1 MLQMGTVLSDRYELL
16 EKIGSGGTAIVY
28 RARDRKLERYVTVKI
43 LREEFIGDTEFMGR
57 FRSEAL
63 AAAKLS
69 HTNIV
74 RVYDVGQE
82 GNVHFIVMEYVH
94 GDTLKQAIKE
104 KAPFDTKSTINV
116 SLQIASAIEQ
126 AHKNHIIHR
135 DIKPQNILVG
145 TDGIVKVTDFGIAR
159 AANGSTVT
167 TSNTAMGS
175 VHYFS
180 PEQARGGYV
189 DEKSDI
195 YSLGI
200 TMFEMVTGQLPFQAN
215 TSVAVAMKQ
224 INEELPD
231 IRQYNPK
238 VSASLEAIIRKA
250 TRKKA
255 DERYLTIEAMIQA
268 LMQARNE
275 INGNFAQQTVP
286 RARTSSPPPEIQYLS
301 SVDSSVKQ
309 AEAEARRMEQV
320 RQEELAAT
328 EEMMSR
334 QEKPIKNIRISKD
347 DDYEREYEQ
356 VEPVRRSRRPRL
368 DMQNRRNPRQEEGYE
383 QIYERG
389 RETKVIVA
397 AVATALIIIAIISA
411 IGVKAFG
418 TKAGLFG
425 EHSDTVKVKSF
436 VGMELETAQELAE
449 KEGYRVVQE
458 KSTYSERYAEGII
471 VEQSTQEN
479 SEIKKGIEV
488 GVTVSLGSEVTEETM
503 PDLLGDKEDVAVEK
517 IKELIGVEPK
527 VSYEYDE
534 DAKMDTVMEQ
544 NPTSGTKITADTTV
558 RIVVSRGE
566 ETKTT
571 IVPRVEGQ
579 TQAAAERALRSS
591 KLKVGDITT
600 VESNTVEEGIVI
612 TQTKEVGEEVP
623 EGTEVG
629 IVVSLGKKVVQQQ
642 PEETPETPTTTPSP
656 SEETPN
662 NQENSTTNTNEEGST
677 TQEPEQTQTPQR
689 TKTKT
694 YTVNPPA
701 AGITNAHIKIV
712 KTDDNG
718 ESVVLDEQKS
728 LPFSVPISGSGN
740 GQITCFID
748 GVQMWSDVF

>member
-1 MLQMGTVLSDRYELL
+1 MLRIGTVLLDRYELL
-16 EKIGSGGTAIVY
+16 EQIGSGGMAIVF
-28 RARDRKLERYVTVKI
+28 RGKDRTLERYVTVKI
-43 LREEFIGDTEFMGR
+43 LREEFIGDEEFITR

-63 AAAKLS
+63 AAARLS
-69 HTNIV
+69 HPNIV

-82 GNVHFIVMEYVH
+82 GNVYFIVMEYVH

-116 SLQIASAIEQ
+116 SMQIASGIAQ

-145 TDGIVKVTDFGIAR
+145 TDGIIKVTDFGIAR
-159 AANGSTVT
+159 AANGATMT
-167 TSNTAMGS
+167 TSTTAMGS

-238 VSASLEAIIRKA
+238 VSASLEMIIRKA

-255 DERYLTIEAMIQA
+255 DERYATIEEMIQELA
-268 LMQARNE
+268 AAKNE
-275 INGNFAQQTVP
+275 TNGMAQQMPSRT
-286 RARTSSPPPEIQYLS
+286 RASQPEIQYLS
-301 SVDSSVKQ
+301 AVDNNKKQ
-309 AEAEARRMEQV
+309 AEARRMEQA
-320 RQEELAAT
+320 RQEELSAT
-328 EEMMSR
+328 EEMMAK
-334 QEKPIKNIRISKD
+334 QEKQGIKNIRISKD
-347 DDYEREYEQ
+347 DDFEREYEE
-356 VEPVRRSRRPRL
+356 VEPVRRSRRPKL
-368 DMQNRRNPRQEEGYE
+368 DMQNRRNPRQEEEYE
-383 QIYERG
+383 QGYDKA
-389 RETKVIVA
+389 REKKVVFA

-411 IGVKAFG
+411 IGIKAFG

-425 EHSDTVKVKSF
+425 DSSETAKVKSF
-436 VGMELETAQELAE
+436 VGMELKTAQELAQ
-449 KEGYRVVQE
+449 KDGYRVVEE
-458 KSTYSERYAEGII
+458 KSVYSERYAQGII
-471 VEQSTQEN
+471 TAQSTEEN
-479 SEIKKGIEV
+479 SDIKKGMEV
-488 GVTVSLGSEVTEETM
+488 GVTVSLGKETTEETM
-503 PDLLGDKEDVAVEK
+503 PNLKGDKEEIAVEK
-517 IKELIGVEPK
+517 IKNLIGKEPK

-534 DAKMDTVMEQ
+534 DAEMETVMEQ
-544 NPTSGTKITADTTV
+544 TPSQGTKITAETTIS
-558 RIVVSRGE
+558 IVVSRGK

-571 IVPRVEGQ
+571 IVPKVEGL
-579 TQAAAERALRSS
+579 TQSRAEKALKSS
-591 KLKVGDITT
+591 KLNVGDVTLT
-600 VESNTVEEGIVI
+600 ESDSVEEGIVI

-629 IVVSLGKKVVQQQ
+629 LVISLGKSQQNEPEENTQQ
-642 PEETPETPTTTPSP
+642 PEEQTPEEQT
-656 SEETPN
+656 
-662 NQENSTTNTNEEGST
+662 
-677 TQEPEQTQTPQR
+677 PEQPQQPIQN

-701 AGITNAHIKIV
+701 AGVTKAHIKIV

-728 LPFSVPISGSGN
+728 LPFSVPISGSGD
-740 GQITCFID
+740 GQITCYID
-748 GVQMWSDVF
+748 GVQMWSDAF

>member
-1 MLQMGTVLSDRYELL
+1 MLRIGTVLLDRYELL
-16 EKIGSGGTAIVY
+16 EQIGSGGMAIVF
-28 RARDRKLERYVTVKI
+28 RGKDRTLERYVTVKI
-43 LREEFIGDTEFMGR
+43 LREEFIGDEEFITR

-63 AAAKLS
+63 AAARLS
-69 HTNIV
+69 HPNIV

-82 GNVHFIVMEYVH
+82 GNVYFIVMEYVH

-116 SLQIASAIEQ
+116 SMQIASGIAQ

-145 TDGIVKVTDFGIAR
+145 TDGIIKVTDFGIAR
-159 AANGSTVT
+159 VANGATMT
-167 TSNTAMGS
+167 TSTTAMGS

-180 PEQARGGYV
+180 PEQARSGYV

-238 VSASLEAIIRKA
+238 VSASLEMIIRKA

-255 DERYLTIEAMIQA
+255 DERYATIEEMIQELA
-268 LMQARNE
+268 AAKNE
-275 INGNFAQQTVP
+275 TNGMAQQMPSRT
-286 RARTSSPPPEIQYLS
+286 RASQPEIQYLS
-301 SVDSSVKQ
+301 TVDNNKKQ
-309 AEAEARRMEQV
+309 AEARRMEQA
-320 RQEELAAT
+320 RQEELSAT
-328 EEMMSR
+328 EEMMAK
-334 QEKPIKNIRISKD
+334 QEKQGIKNIRISKD
-347 DDYEREYEQ
+347 DDFEREYEE
-356 VEPVRRSRRPRL
+356 VEPVRRSRRPKL
-368 DMQNRRNPRQEEGYE
+368 DMQNRRNPRQEEEYE
-383 QIYERG
+383 QG
-389 RETKVIVA
+389 FDKVREKKVVFA

-425 EHSDTVKVKSF
+425 DSSETAKVKSF
-436 VGMELETAQELAE
+436 VGMELKTAQELAQ
-449 KEGYRVVQE
+449 KDGYRVVEE
-458 KSTYSERYAEGII
+458 KSVYSERYAQGII
-471 VEQSTQEN
+471 TAQSTEEN
-479 SEIKKGIEV
+479 SDIKKGMEV
-488 GVTVSLGSEVTEETM
+488 GVTVNLGKETTEETM
-503 PDLLGDKEDVAVEK
+503 PNLKGDKEEIAVEK
-517 IKELIGVEPK
+517 IKNLIGKEPK

-534 DAKMDTVMEQ
+534 DAEMETVMEQ
-544 NPTSGTKITADTTV
+544 TPSQGTKITAETTIS
-558 RIVVSRGE
+558 IVVSRGK

-571 IVPRVEGQ
+571 IVPKVEGL
-579 TQAAAERALRSS
+579 TQSRAEKALKSS
-591 KLKVGDITT
+591 KLNVGDVTLT
-600 VESNTVEEGIVI
+600 ESDSVEEGIVI

-629 IVVSLGKKVVQQQ
+629 LVISLGKSQQNEPEENTQQ
-642 PEETPETPTTTPSP
+642 PEEQTPE
-656 SEETPN
+656 
-662 NQENSTTNTNEEGST
+662 NQAPENQT
-677 TQEPEQTQTPQR
+677 PEQPQQPIQN

-701 AGITNAHIKIV
+701 AGVTKAHIKIV

-728 LPFSVPISGSGN
+728 LPFSVPISGSGD
-740 GQITCFID
+740 GQITCYID
-748 GVQMWSDVF
+748 GVQMWSDAF

>member
-1 MLQMGTVLSDRYELL
+1 MLQMGTVLADRYELL
-16 EKIGSGGTAIVY
+16 EKIGSGGTAIVF

-43 LREEFIGDTEFMGR
+43 LREEFIDDKEFMGR

-74 RVYDVGQE
+74 RVYDVGQD
-82 GNVHFIVMEYVH
+82 GNVHFIIMEYVH

-116 SLQIASAIEQ
+116 SLQIAAGIEQ

-135 DIKPQNILVG
+135 DIKPQNVLVG

-238 VSASLEAIIRKA
+238 VSASLEAIIIKA

-255 DERYLTIEAMIQA
+255 DERYLTIGDMIQA

-275 INGNFAQQTVP
+275 ANGNYVQQTPP

-301 SVDSSVKQ
+301 SVDNSVKQ
-309 AEAEARRMEQV
+309 AEAEARRIEQA
-320 RQEELAAT
+320 RQEELAVT
-328 EEMMSR
+328 EEMMAR
-334 QEKPIKNIRISKD
+334 QEKPKNIRISKD

-356 VEPVRRSRRPRL
+356 VEPVRRSRRPKL

-389 RETKVIVA
+389 KETKVIVA

-425 EHSDTVKVKSF
+425 DSSDTIKVKSF
-436 VGMELETAQELAE
+436 VGMELKTAQEMAE

-458 KSTYSERYAEGII
+458 KSTYSERYGEGII
-471 VEQSTQEN
+471 VEQSTAEN

-488 GVTVSLGSEVTEETM
+488 GVTVSLGSETIEEEM
-503 PDLLGDKEDVAVEK
+503 PDVLGDKEDIAVEK
-517 IKELIGVEPK
+517 IKNLIGKEPK

-534 DAKMDTVMEQ
+534 DAEMDTVMEQ
-544 NPTSGTKITADTTV
+544 SPTEGTKITADTTV
-558 RIVVSRGE
+558 RLVVSRGE

-600 VESNTVEEGIVI
+600 AESNTVEAGIVI

-629 IVVSLGKKVVQQQ
+629 IVVSLGKKVEQQ
-642 PEETPETPTTTPSP
+642 PEDKIETPTTTTPSS
-656 SEETPN
+656 SEETPDN
-662 NQENSTTNTNEEGST
+662 NENSTTNNNESNTT
-677 TQEPEQTQTPQR
+677 TQDPEQTPQR

-701 AGITNAHIKIV
+701 AGITDAHIKIV

-718 ESVVLDEQKS
+718 ESVVLDEQRT

-740 GQITCFID
+740 GQIVCFID

>member
-1 MLQMGTVLSDRYELL
+1 MLRIGTVLLDRYELL
-16 EKIGSGGTAIVY
+16 EQIGSGGMAIVF
-28 RARDRKLERYVTVKI
+28 RGKDRTLERYVTVKI
-43 LREEFIGDTEFMGR
+43 LREEFIGDEEFITR

-63 AAAKLS
+63 AAARLS
-69 HTNIV
+69 HPNIV

-82 GNVHFIVMEYVH
+82 GNVYFIVMEYVH

-116 SLQIASAIEQ
+116 SMQIASGIAQ

-145 TDGIVKVTDFGIAR
+145 TDGIIKVTDFGIAR
-159 AANGSTVT
+159 AANGATMT
-167 TSNTAMGS
+167 TSTTAMGS

-238 VSASLEAIIRKA
+238 VSASLEMIIRKA

-255 DERYLTIEAMIQA
+255 DERYATIEEMIQELA
-268 LMQARNE
+268 AAKNE
-275 INGNFAQQTVP
+275 TNGMAQQMPSRT
-286 RARTSSPPPEIQYLS
+286 RASQPEIQYLS
-301 SVDSSVKQ
+301 TVDNNKKQ
-309 AEAEARRMEQV
+309 AEARRMEQA
-320 RQEELAAT
+320 RQEELSAT
-328 EEMMSR
+328 EEMMAK
-334 QEKPIKNIRISKD
+334 QEKQGIKNIRISKD
-347 DDYEREYEQ
+347 DDFEREYEE
-356 VEPVRRSRRPRL
+356 VEHVRRSRRPKL
-368 DMQNRRNPRQEEGYE
+368 DMQNRRNPRQEEEYE
-383 QIYERG
+383 QG
-389 RETKVIVA
+389 FDKVREKKVVFA

-425 EHSDTVKVKSF
+425 DSSETAKVKSF
-436 VGMELETAQELAE
+436 VGMELKTAQELAQ
-449 KEGYRVVQE
+449 KDGYRVMEE
-458 KSTYSERYAEGII
+458 KSVYSERYAQGII
-471 VEQSTQEN
+471 TAQSTEEN
-479 SEIKKGIEV
+479 SDIKKGMEV
-488 GVTVSLGSEVTEETM
+488 GVTVSLGKETTEETM
-503 PDLLGDKEDVAVEK
+503 PNLKGDKEEIAVEK
-517 IKELIGVEPK
+517 IKNLIGKEPK

-534 DAKMDTVMEQ
+534 DAEMETVMEQ
-544 NPTSGTKITADTTV
+544 TPSQGTKITAETTIS
-558 RIVVSRGE
+558 IVVSRGK

-571 IVPRVEGQ
+571 IVPKVEGL
-579 TQAAAERALRSS
+579 TQSRAEKALKSS
-591 KLKVGDITT
+591 KLNVGDVTLT
-600 VESNTVEEGIVI
+600 ESDSVEEGIVI

-629 IVVSLGKKVVQQQ
+629 LVISLGKSQQNEPEENTQQ
-642 PEETPETPTTTPSP
+642 PEEQTPE
-656 SEETPN
+656 
-662 NQENSTTNTNEEGST
+662 NQAPENQT
-677 TQEPEQTQTPQR
+677 PEQPQQPIQN

-701 AGITNAHIKIV
+701 AGVTKAHIKIV

-728 LPFSVPISGSGN
+728 LPFSVPISGSGD
-740 GQITCFID
+740 GQITCYID
-748 GVQMWSDVF
+748 GVQMWSDAF

>member
-1 MLQMGTVLSDRYELL
+1 MLRIGTVLLDRYELL
-16 EKIGSGGTAIVY
+16 EQIGSGGMAIVF
-28 RARDRKLERYVTVKI
+28 RGKDRTLERYVTVKI
-43 LREEFIGDTEFMGR
+43 LREEFIGDEEFITR

-63 AAAKLS
+63 AAARLS
-69 HTNIV
+69 HPNIV

-82 GNVHFIVMEYVH
+82 GNVYFIVMEYVH

-116 SLQIASAIEQ
+116 SMQIASGIAQ

-145 TDGIVKVTDFGIAR
+145 TDGIIKVTDFGIAR
-159 AANGSTVT
+159 VANGAIMT
-167 TSNTAMGS
+167 TSTTAMGS

-238 VSASLEAIIRKA
+238 VSASLEMIIRKA

-255 DERYLTIEAMIQA
+255 DERYATIEEMIQELA
-268 LMQARNE
+268 AAKNE
-275 INGNFAQQTVP
+275 TNGMAQQMPSRT
-286 RARTSSPPPEIQYLS
+286 RASQPEIQYLS
-301 SVDSSVKQ
+301 TVDNNKKQ
-309 AEAEARRMEQV
+309 AEARRMEQA
-320 RQEELAAT
+320 RQEELSAT
-328 EEMMSR
+328 EEMMAK
-334 QEKPIKNIRISKD
+334 QEKQGIKNIRISKD
-347 DDYEREYEQ
+347 DDFEREYEE
-356 VEPVRRSRRPRL
+356 VEPVRRSRRPKL
-368 DMQNRRNPRQEEGYE
+368 DMQNRRNPRQEEEYE
-383 QIYERG
+383 QG
-389 RETKVIVA
+389 FDKVREKKVVFA

-425 EHSDTVKVKSF
+425 DSSETAKVKSF
-436 VGMELETAQELAE
+436 VGMELKTAQELAQ
-449 KEGYRVVQE
+449 KDGYRVVEE
-458 KSTYSERYAEGII
+458 KSVYSERYAQGII
-471 VEQSTQEN
+471 TAQSTEEN
-479 SEIKKGIEV
+479 SDIKKGMEV
-488 GVTVSLGSEVTEETM
+488 GVTVSLGKETTEETM
-503 PDLLGDKEDVAVEK
+503 PNLKGDKEEIAVEK
-517 IKELIGVEPK
+517 IKNLIGKEPK

-534 DAKMDTVMEQ
+534 DAEMETVMEQ
-544 NPTSGTKITADTTV
+544 TPSQGTKITAETTIS
-558 RIVVSRGE
+558 IVVSRGK

-571 IVPRVEGQ
+571 IVPKVEGL
-579 TQAAAERALRSS
+579 TQSRAEKALKSS
-591 KLKVGDITT
+591 KLNVGDVTLT
-600 VESNTVEEGIVI
+600 ESDSVEEGIVI

-629 IVVSLGKKVVQQQ
+629 LVISLGKSQQNEPEENTQQ
-642 PEETPETPTTTPSP
+642 PEEQTPE
-656 SEETPN
+656 
-662 NQENSTTNTNEEGST
+662 NQAPENQT
-677 TQEPEQTQTPQR
+677 PEQPQQPIQN

-701 AGITNAHIKIV
+701 AGVTKAHIKIV

-728 LPFSVPISGSGN
+728 LPFSVPISGSGD
-740 GQITCFID
+740 GQITCYID
-748 GVQMWSDVF
+748 GVQMWSDAF

>member
-1 MLQMGTVLSDRYELL
+1 MLRIGTVLLDRYELL
-16 EKIGSGGTAIVY
+16 EQIGSGGMAIVF
-28 RARDRKLERYVTVKI
+28 RGKDRTLERYVTVKI
-43 LREEFIGDTEFMGR
+43 LREEFIGDEEFITR

-63 AAAKLS
+63 AAARLS
-69 HTNIV
+69 HPNIV

-82 GNVHFIVMEYVH
+82 GNVYFIVMEYVH

-116 SLQIASAIEQ
+116 SMQIASGIAQ

-145 TDGIVKVTDFGIAR
+145 TDGIIKVTDFGIAR
-159 AANGSTVT
+159 AANGATMT
-167 TSNTAMGS
+167 TSTTAMGS

-238 VSASLEAIIRKA
+238 VSASLEMIIRKA

-255 DERYLTIEAMIQA
+255 DERYATIEEMIQELA
-268 LMQARNE
+268 AAKNE
-275 INGNFAQQTVP
+275 TNGMAQQMPSRT
-286 RARTSSPPPEIQYLS
+286 RASQPEIQYLS
-301 SVDSSVKQ
+301 AVDNNKKQ
-309 AEAEARRMEQV
+309 AEARRMEQA
-320 RQEELAAT
+320 RQEELSAT
-328 EEMMSR
+328 EEMMAK
-334 QEKPIKNIRISKD
+334 QEKQGIKNIRISKD
-347 DDYEREYEQ
+347 DDFEREYEE
-356 VEPVRRSRRPRL
+356 VEPVRRSRRPKL
-368 DMQNRRNPRQEEGYE
+368 DMQNRRNPRQEEEYE
-383 QIYERG
+383 QGYDKA
-389 RETKVIVA
+389 REKKVVFA

-425 EHSDTVKVKSF
+425 DSSETAKVKSF
-436 VGMELETAQELAE
+436 VGMELKTAQELAQ
-449 KEGYRVVQE
+449 KDGYRVVEE
-458 KSTYSERYAEGII
+458 KSVYSERYAQGII
-471 VEQSTQEN
+471 TAQSTEEN
-479 SEIKKGIEV
+479 SDIKKGMEV
-488 GVTVSLGSEVTEETM
+488 GVTVSLGKETTEETM
-503 PDLLGDKEDVAVEK
+503 PNLKGDKEEIAVEK
-517 IKELIGVEPK
+517 IKNLIGKEPK

-534 DAKMDTVMEQ
+534 DAEMETVMEQ
-544 NPTSGTKITADTTV
+544 TPSQGTKITAETTIS
-558 RIVVSRGE
+558 IVVSRGK

-571 IVPRVEGQ
+571 IVPKVEGL
-579 TQAAAERALRSS
+579 TQSRAEKALKSS
-591 KLKVGDITT
+591 KLNVGDVTLT
-600 VESNTVEEGIVI
+600 ESDSVEEGIVI

-629 IVVSLGKKVVQQQ
+629 LVISLGKSQQNEPEENTQQ
-642 PEETPETPTTTPSP
+642 PEEQTPE
-656 SEETPN
+656 
-662 NQENSTTNTNEEGST
+662 NQT
-677 TQEPEQTQTPQR
+677 PEQPEQPIQN

-701 AGITNAHIKIV
+701 AGVTKAHIKIV

-728 LPFSVPISGSGN
+728 LPFSVPISGSGD
-740 GQITCFID
+740 GQITCYID
-748 GVQMWSDVF
+748 GVQMWSDAF

>member
-1 MLQMGTVLSDRYELL
+1 MLRIGTVLLDRYELL
-16 EKIGSGGTAIVY
+16 EQIGSGGMAIVF
-28 RARDRKLERYVTVKI
+28 RGKDRTLERYVTVKI
-43 LREEFIGDTEFMGR
+43 LREEFIGDEEFITR

-63 AAAKLS
+63 AAARLS
-69 HTNIV
+69 HPNIV

-82 GNVHFIVMEYVH
+82 GNVYFIVMEYVH

-116 SLQIASAIEQ
+116 SMQIASGIAQ

-145 TDGIVKVTDFGIAR
+145 TDGIIKVTDFGIAR
-159 AANGSTVT
+159 AANGATMT
-167 TSNTAMGS
+167 TSTTAMGS

-238 VSASLEAIIRKA
+238 VSASLEMIIRKA

-255 DERYLTIEAMIQA
+255 DERYATIEEMIQELA
-268 LMQARNE
+268 AAKNE
-275 INGNFAQQTVP
+275 TNGMAQQMPSRT
-286 RARTSSPPPEIQYLS
+286 RASQPEIQYLS
-301 SVDSSVKQ
+301 AVDNNKKQ
-309 AEAEARRMEQV
+309 AEARRMEQA
-320 RQEELAAT
+320 RQEELSAT
-328 EEMMSR
+328 EEMMAK
-334 QEKPIKNIRISKD
+334 QEKQGIKNIRISKD
-347 DDYEREYEQ
+347 DDFEREYEE
-356 VEPVRRSRRPRL
+356 VEPVRRSRRPKL
-368 DMQNRRNPRQEEGYE
+368 DMQNRRNPRQEEEYE
-383 QIYERG
+383 QGYDKA
-389 RETKVIVA
+389 REKKVVFA

-425 EHSDTVKVKSF
+425 DSSETAKVKSF
-436 VGMELETAQELAE
+436 VGMELKTAQELAQ
-449 KEGYRVVQE
+449 KDGYRVVEE
-458 KSTYSERYAEGII
+458 KSVYSERYAQGII
-471 VEQSTQEN
+471 TAQSTEEN
-479 SEIKKGIEV
+479 SDIKKGMEV
-488 GVTVSLGSEVTEETM
+488 GVTVSLGKETTEETM
-503 PDLLGDKEDVAVEK
+503 PNLKGDKEEIAVEK
-517 IKELIGVEPK
+517 IKNLIGKEPK

-534 DAKMDTVMEQ
+534 DAEMETVMEQ
-544 NPTSGTKITADTTV
+544 TPSQGTKITAETTIS
-558 RIVVSRGE
+558 IVVSRGK

-571 IVPRVEGQ
+571 IVPKVEGL
-579 TQAAAERALRSS
+579 TQSRAEKALKSS
-591 KLKVGDITT
+591 KLNVGDVTLT
-600 VESNTVEEGIVI
+600 ESDSVEEGIVI

-629 IVVSLGKKVVQQQ
+629 LVISLGKSQQNEPEENTQQ
-642 PEETPETPTTTPSP
+642 PEEQTPEEQT
-656 SEETPN
+656 
-662 NQENSTTNTNEEGST
+662 
-677 TQEPEQTQTPQR
+677 PEQPQQPIQN

-701 AGITNAHIKIV
+701 AGVTKAHIKIV

-728 LPFSVPISGSGN
+728 LPFSVPISGSGD
-740 GQITCFID
+740 GKIICYID
-748 GVQMWSDVF
+748 GVQMWSDAF

>member
-1 MLQMGTVLSDRYELL
+1 MLRIGTVLLDRYELL
-16 EKIGSGGTAIVY
+16 EQIGSGGMAIVF
-28 RARDRKLERYVTVKI
+28 RGKDRTLERYVTVKI
-43 LREEFIGDTEFMGR
+43 LREEFIGDEEFITR

-63 AAAKLS
+63 AAARLS
-69 HTNIV
+69 HPNIV

-82 GNVHFIVMEYVH
+82 GNVYFIVMEYVH

-116 SLQIASAIEQ
+116 SMQIASGIAQ

-145 TDGIVKVTDFGIAR
+145 TDGIIKVTDFGIAR
-159 AANGSTVT
+159 AANGATMT
-167 TSNTAMGS
+167 TSTTAMGS

-238 VSASLEAIIRKA
+238 VSASLEMIIRKA

-255 DERYLTIEAMIQA
+255 DERYATIEEMIQELA
-268 LMQARNE
+268 AAKNE
-275 INGNFAQQTVP
+275 TNGMAQQMPSRT
-286 RARTSSPPPEIQYLS
+286 RASQPEIQYLS
-301 SVDSSVKQ
+301 AVDNNKKQ
-309 AEAEARRMEQV
+309 AEARRMEQA
-320 RQEELAAT
+320 RQEELSAT
-328 EEMMSR
+328 EEMMAK
-334 QEKPIKNIRISKD
+334 QEKQGIKNIRISKD
-347 DDYEREYEQ
+347 DDFEREYEE
-356 VEPVRRSRRPRL
+356 VEPVRRSRRPKL
-368 DMQNRRNPRQEEGYE
+368 DMQNRRNPRQEEEYE
-383 QIYERG
+383 QGYDKA
-389 RETKVIVA
+389 REKKVVFA

-411 IGVKAFG
+411 IGIKAFG

-425 EHSDTVKVKSF
+425 DSSETAKVKSF
-436 VGMELETAQELAE
+436 VGMELKTAQELAQ
-449 KEGYRVVQE
+449 KDGYRVVEE
-458 KSTYSERYAEGII
+458 KSVYSERYAQGII
-471 VEQSTQEN
+471 TAQSTEEN
-479 SEIKKGIEV
+479 SDIKKGMEV
-488 GVTVSLGSEVTEETM
+488 GVTVSLGKETTEETM
-503 PDLLGDKEDVAVEK
+503 PNLKGDKEEIAVEK
-517 IKELIGVEPK
+517 IKNLIGKEPK

-534 DAKMDTVMEQ
+534 DAEMETVMEQ
-544 NPTSGTKITADTTV
+544 TPSQGTKITAETTIS
-558 RIVVSRGE
+558 IVVSRGK

-571 IVPRVEGQ
+571 IVPKVEGL
-579 TQAAAERALRSS
+579 TQSRAEKALKSS
-591 KLKVGDITT
+591 KLNVGDVTLT
-600 VESNTVEEGIVI
+600 ESDSVEEGIVI

-629 IVVSLGKKVVQQQ
+629 LVISLGKSQQNEPEENTQQ
-642 PEETPETPTTTPSP
+642 PEEQTPEEQT
-656 SEETPN
+656 
-662 NQENSTTNTNEEGST
+662 
-677 TQEPEQTQTPQR
+677 PEQPQQPIQN

-701 AGITNAHIKIV
+701 AGVTKAHIKIV

-728 LPFSVPISGSGN
+728 LPFSVPISGSGD
-740 GQITCFID
+740 GQITCYIY
-748 GVQMWSDVF
+748 GVQMWSEAI

>member
-1 MLQMGTVLSDRYELL
+1 MLQIGTVLSDRYELL
-16 EKIGSGGTAIVY
+16 EKIGSGGMAIVF
-28 RARDRKLERYVTVKI
+28 RAKDRTLQRYVTVKI
-43 LREEFIGDTEFMGR
+43 LREEFIGDEEFKAR

-82 GNVHFIVMEYVH
+82 GNIYFIVMEYVH

-116 SLQIASAIEQ
+116 AIQIASGIEQ

-135 DIKPQNILVG
+135 DIKPQNVLVG

-159 AANGSTVT
+159 AANGATVT

-231 IRQYNPK
+231 IRQFNPK
-238 VSASLEAIIRKA
+238 VSTSLEMIIRKA

-255 DERYLTIEAMIQA
+255 DERYLTIDAMIQD
-268 LMQARNE
+268 LIKARNE
-275 INGNFAQQTVP
+275 LNGGFAQQPVQRP
-286 RARTSSPPPEIQYLS
+286 SSPPEIQYLS
-301 SVDSSVKQ
+301 AVDNNRKQ
-309 AEAEARRMEQV
+309 AEAAEARRMEQV
-320 RQEELAAT
+320 RQQEELAAA

-334 QEKPIKNIRISKD
+334 QEKQPIKNIRISKD
-347 DDYEREYEQ
+347 DDFEREYEQ
-356 VEPVRRSRRPRL
+356 VEPVRRSRRPKL

-383 QIYERG
+383 QSYDRG
-389 RETKVIVA
+389 KETKVVVA
-397 AVATALIIIAIISA
+397 AVATALIIIALISA

-425 EHSDTVKVKSF
+425 DSSDNIKVKSF
-436 VGMELETAQELAE
+436 VGMELSAAQELAE
-449 KEGYRVVQE
+449 KDGYRVVQE
-458 KSTYSERYAEGII
+458 KSVYNEKYAEGFI
-471 VEQSTQEN
+471 VEQSTPEN

-488 GVTVSLGSEVTEETM
+488 GVTVSLGSEVVEETM
-503 PDLLGDKEDVAVEK
+503 PDLLGDKGDVAVEK
-517 IKELIGVEPK
+517 IKNLIGKEPQ

-534 DAKMDTVMEQ
+534 DAEMDTVMEQ
-544 NPTSGTKITADTTV
+544 NPVSGTKITADTTV

-571 IVPRVEGQ
+571 IVPRVEGL
-579 TQAAAERALRSS
+579 TQSRAEKALKSS
-591 KLKVGDITT
+591 KLNVGDITT
-600 VESNTVEEGIVI
+600 TESDTVEEGVVI
-612 TQTKEVGEEVP
+612 TQTKETGEEVP

-629 IVVSLGKKVVQQQ
+629 LVISLGKKDKDTQQTEK
-642 PEETPETPTTTPSP
+642 PENT
-656 SEETPN
+656 
-662 NQENSTTNTNEEGST
+662 ENTTNTTNT
-677 TQEPEQTQTPQR
+677 TT
-689 TKTKT
+689 
-694 YTVNPPA
+694 
-701 AGITNAHIKIV
+701 
-712 KTDDNG
+712 
-718 ESVVLDEQKS
+718 
-728 LPFSVPISGSGN
+728 
-740 GQITCFID
+740 ID
-748 GVQMWSDVF
+748 SP

>member
-1 MLQMGTVLSDRYELL
+1 MLRIGTVLLDRYELL
-16 EKIGSGGTAIVY
+16 EQIGSGGMAIVF
-28 RARDRKLERYVTVKI
+28 RGKDRTLERYVTVKI
-43 LREEFIGDTEFMGR
+43 LREEFIGDEEFITR

-63 AAAKLS
+63 AAARLS
-69 HTNIV
+69 HPNIV

-82 GNVHFIVMEYVH
+82 GNVYFIVMEYVH

-116 SLQIASAIEQ
+116 SMQIASGIAQ

-145 TDGIVKVTDFGIAR
+145 TDGIIKVTDFGIAR
-159 AANGSTVT
+159 AANGATMKTST
-167 TSNTAMGS
+167 TAMGS

-238 VSASLEAIIRKA
+238 VSASLEMIIRKA

-255 DERYLTIEAMIQA
+255 DERYATIEEMIQELA
-268 LMQARNE
+268 AAKNE
-275 INGNFAQQTVP
+275 TNGMAQQMPSRT
-286 RARTSSPPPEIQYLS
+286 RASQPEIQYLS
-301 SVDSSVKQ
+301 TVDNNKKQ
-309 AEAEARRMEQV
+309 AEARRMEQA
-320 RQEELAAT
+320 RQEELSAT
-328 EEMMSR
+328 EEMMAK
-334 QEKPIKNIRISKD
+334 QEKQGIKNIRISKD
-347 DDYEREYEQ
+347 DDFEREYEE
-356 VEPVRRSRRPRL
+356 VEPVRRSRRPKL
-368 DMQNRRNPRQEEGYE
+368 DMQNRRNPRQEEEYE
-383 QIYERG
+383 QG
-389 RETKVIVA
+389 FDKVREKKVVFA

-425 EHSDTVKVKSF
+425 DSSETAKVKSF
-436 VGMELETAQELAE
+436 VGMELKTAQELAQ
-449 KEGYRVVQE
+449 KDGYRVVEE
-458 KSTYSERYAEGII
+458 KSVYSERYAQGII
-471 VEQSTQEN
+471 TAQSTEEN
-479 SEIKKGIEV
+479 SDIKKGMEV
-488 GVTVSLGSEVTEETM
+488 GVTVSLGKETTEETM
-503 PDLLGDKEDVAVEK
+503 PNLKGDKEEIAVEK
-517 IKELIGVEPK
+517 IKNLIGKEPK

-534 DAKMDTVMEQ
+534 DAEMETVMEQ
-544 NPTSGTKITADTTV
+544 TPSQGTKITAETTIS
-558 RIVVSRGE
+558 IVVSRGK

-571 IVPRVEGQ
+571 IVPKVEGL
-579 TQAAAERALRSS
+579 TQSRAEKALKSS
-591 KLKVGDITT
+591 KLNVGDVTLT
-600 VESNTVEEGIVI
+600 ESDSVEEGIVI

-629 IVVSLGKKVVQQQ
+629 LVISLGKSQQNEPEENTQQ
-642 PEETPETPTTTPSP
+642 PEEQTPE
-656 SEETPN
+656 
-662 NQENSTTNTNEEGST
+662 NQT
-677 TQEPEQTQTPQR
+677 PEQPQQPIQN

-701 AGITNAHIKIV
+701 AGVTKAHIKIV

-728 LPFSVPISGSGN
+728 LPFSVPISGSGD
-740 GQITCFID
+740 GQITCYID
-748 GVQMWSDVF
+748 GVQMWSDAF

>member
-1 MLQMGTVLSDRYELL
+1 MLRIGTVLLDRYELL
-16 EKIGSGGTAIVY
+16 EQIGSGGMAIVF
-28 RARDRKLERYVTVKI
+28 RGKDRTLERYVTVKI
-43 LREEFIGDTEFMGR
+43 LREEFIGDEEFITR

-63 AAAKLS
+63 AAARLS
-69 HTNIV
+69 HPNIV

-82 GNVHFIVMEYVH
+82 GNVYFIVMEYVH

-116 SLQIASAIEQ
+116 SMQIASGIAQ

-145 TDGIVKVTDFGIAR
+145 TDGIIKVTDFGIAR
-159 AANGSTVT
+159 AANGATMT
-167 TSNTAMGS
+167 TSTTAMGS

-238 VSASLEAIIRKA
+238 VSASLEMIIRKA

-255 DERYLTIEAMIQA
+255 DERYATIEEMIQELA
-268 LMQARNE
+268 AAKNE
-275 INGNFAQQTVP
+275 TNGMAQQMPSRT
-286 RARTSSPPPEIQYLS
+286 RASQPEIQYLS
-301 SVDSSVKQ
+301 AVDNNKKQ
-309 AEAEARRMEQV
+309 AEARRMEQA
-320 RQEELAAT
+320 RQEELSAT
-328 EEMMSR
+328 EEMMAK
-334 QEKPIKNIRISKD
+334 QEKQGIKNIRISKD
-347 DDYEREYEQ
+347 DDFEREYEE
-356 VEPVRRSRRPRL
+356 VEPVRRSRRPKL
-368 DMQNRRNPRQEEGYE
+368 DMQNRRNPRQEEEYE
-383 QIYERG
+383 QGYDKA
-389 RETKVIVA
+389 REKKVVFA

-425 EHSDTVKVKSF
+425 DSSETAKVKSF
-436 VGMELETAQELAE
+436 VGMELKTAQELAQ
-449 KEGYRVVQE
+449 KDGYRVVEE
-458 KSTYSERYAEGII
+458 KSVYSERYAQGII
-471 VEQSTQEN
+471 TAQSTEEN
-479 SEIKKGIEV
+479 SDIKKGMEV
-488 GVTVSLGSEVTEETM
+488 GVTVSLGKETTEETM
-503 PDLLGDKEDVAVEK
+503 PNLKGDKEEIAVEK
-517 IKELIGVEPK
+517 IKNLIGKEPK

-534 DAKMDTVMEQ
+534 DAEMETVMEQ
-544 NPTSGTKITADTTV
+544 TPSQGTKITAETTIS
-558 RIVVSRGE
+558 IVVSRGK

-571 IVPRVEGQ
+571 IVPKVEGL
-579 TQAAAERALRSS
+579 TQSRAEKALKSS
-591 KLKVGDITT
+591 KLNVGDVTLT
-600 VESNTVEEGIVI
+600 ESDSVEEGIVI

-629 IVVSLGKKVVQQQ
+629 LVISLGKSQQNEPEENTQQ
-642 PEETPETPTTTPSP
+642 PEEQTPEEQT
-656 SEETPN
+656 
-662 NQENSTTNTNEEGST
+662 
-677 TQEPEQTQTPQR
+677 PEQPQQPIQN

-701 AGITNAHIKIV
+701 AGVTKAHIKIV

-728 LPFSVPISGSGN
+728 LPFSVPISGSGD
-740 GQITCFID
+740 GQITCYID
-748 GVQMWSDVF
+748 GVQMWSDAF

>member
-1 MLQMGTVLSDRYELL
+1 MLRIGTVLLDRYELL
-16 EKIGSGGTAIVY
+16 EQIGSGGMAIVF
-28 RARDRKLERYVTVKI
+28 RGKDRTLERYVTVKI
-43 LREEFIGDTEFMGR
+43 LREEFIGDEEFITR

-63 AAAKLS
+63 AAARLS
-69 HTNIV
+69 HPNIV

-82 GNVHFIVMEYVH
+82 GNVYFIVMEYVH

-116 SLQIASAIEQ
+116 SMQIASGIAQ

-145 TDGIVKVTDFGIAR
+145 TDGIIKVTDFGIAR
-159 AANGSTVT
+159 AANGATMT
-167 TSNTAMGS
+167 TSTTAMGS

-238 VSASLEAIIRKA
+238 VSASLEMIIRKA

-255 DERYLTIEAMIQA
+255 DERYATIEEMIQELA
-268 LMQARNE
+268 AAKNE
-275 INGNFAQQTVP
+275 TNGMAQQMPSRT
-286 RARTSSPPPEIQYLS
+286 RASQPEIQYLS
-301 SVDSSVKQ
+301 TVDNNKKQ
-309 AEAEARRMEQV
+309 AEARRMEQA
-320 RQEELAAT
+320 RQEELSAT
-328 EEMMSR
+328 EEMMAK
-334 QEKPIKNIRISKD
+334 QEKQGIKNIRISKD
-347 DDYEREYEQ
+347 DDFEREYEE
-356 VEPVRRSRRPRL
+356 VEPVRRSRRPKL
-368 DMQNRRNPRQEEGYE
+368 DMQNRRNPRQEEEYE
-383 QIYERG
+383 QGYDKA
-389 RETKVIVA
+389 REKKVVFA

-425 EHSDTVKVKSF
+425 DSSETAKVKSF
-436 VGMELETAQELAE
+436 VGMELKTAQELAQ
-449 KEGYRVVQE
+449 KDGYRVVEE
-458 KSTYSERYAEGII
+458 KSVYSERYAQGII
-471 VEQSTQEN
+471 TAQSTEEN
-479 SEIKKGIEV
+479 SDIKKGMEV
-488 GVTVSLGSEVTEETM
+488 GVTVSLGKETTEETM
-503 PDLLGDKEDVAVEK
+503 PNLKGDKEEIAVEK
-517 IKELIGVEPK
+517 IKNLIGKEPK

-534 DAKMDTVMEQ
+534 DAEMETVMEQ
-544 NPTSGTKITADTTV
+544 TPSQGTKITAETTIS
-558 RIVVSRGE
+558 IVVSRGK

-571 IVPRVEGQ
+571 IVPKVEGL
-579 TQAAAERALRSS
+579 TQSRAEKALKSS
-591 KLKVGDITT
+591 KLNVGDVTLT
-600 VESNTVEEGIVI
+600 ESDSVEEGIVI

-629 IVVSLGKKVVQQQ
+629 LVISLGKSQQNEPEENTQQ
-642 PEETPETPTTTPSP
+642 PEEQTPEEQT
-656 SEETPN
+656 
-662 NQENSTTNTNEEGST
+662 
-677 TQEPEQTQTPQR
+677 PEQPQQPIQN

-701 AGITNAHIKIV
+701 AGVTKAHIKIV

-728 LPFSVPISGSGN
+728 LPFSVPISGSGD
-740 GQITCFID
+740 GQITCYID
-748 GVQMWSDVF
+748 GVQMWSDAF

>member
-1 MLQMGTVLSDRYELL
+1 MLRIGTVLLDRYELL
-16 EKIGSGGTAIVY
+16 EQIGSGGMAIVF
-28 RARDRKLERYVTVKI
+28 RGKDRTLERYVTVKI
-43 LREEFIGDTEFMGR
+43 LREEFIGDEEFITR

-63 AAAKLS
+63 AAARLS
-69 HTNIV
+69 HPNIV

-82 GNVHFIVMEYVH
+82 GNVYFIVMEYVH

-116 SLQIASAIEQ
+116 SMQIASGIAQ

-145 TDGIVKVTDFGIAR
+145 TDGIIKVTDFGIAR
-159 AANGSTVT
+159 AANGATMT
-167 TSNTAMGS
+167 TSTTAMGS

-238 VSASLEAIIRKA
+238 VSASLEMIIRKA

-255 DERYLTIEAMIQA
+255 DERYATIEEMIQELA
-268 LMQARNE
+268 AAKNE
-275 INGNFAQQTVP
+275 TNGMAQQMPSRT
-286 RARTSSPPPEIQYLS
+286 RASQPEIQYLS
-301 SVDSSVKQ
+301 AVDNNKKQ
-309 AEAEARRMEQV
+309 AEARRMEQA
-320 RQEELAAT
+320 RQEELSAT
-328 EEMMSR
+328 EEMMAK
-334 QEKPIKNIRISKD
+334 QEKQGIKNIRISKD
-347 DDYEREYEQ
+347 DDFEREYEE
-356 VEPVRRSRRPRL
+356 VEPVRRSRRPKL
-368 DMQNRRNPRQEEGYE
+368 DMQNRRNPRQEEEYE
-383 QIYERG
+383 QGYDKA
-389 RETKVIVA
+389 REKKVVFA

-411 IGVKAFG
+411 IGIKAFG

-425 EHSDTVKVKSF
+425 DSSETAKVKSF
-436 VGMELETAQELAE
+436 VGMELKTAQELAQ
-449 KEGYRVVQE
+449 KDGYRVVEE
-458 KSTYSERYAEGII
+458 KSVYSERYAQGII
-471 VEQSTQEN
+471 TAQSTEEN
-479 SEIKKGIEV
+479 SDIKKGMEV
-488 GVTVSLGSEVTEETM
+488 GVTVSLGKETTEETM
-503 PDLLGDKEDVAVEK
+503 PNLKGDKEEIAVEK
-517 IKELIGVEPK
+517 IKNLIGKEPK

-534 DAKMDTVMEQ
+534 DAEMETVMEQ
-544 NPTSGTKITADTTV
+544 TPSQGTKITAETTIS
-558 RIVVSRGE
+558 IVVSRGK

-571 IVPRVEGQ
+571 IVPKVEGL
-579 TQAAAERALRSS
+579 TQSRAEKALKSS
-591 KLKVGDITT
+591 KLNVGDVTLT
-600 VESNTVEEGIVI
+600 ESDSVEEGIVI

-629 IVVSLGKKVVQQQ
+629 LVISLGKSQQNEPEENTQQ
-642 PEETPETPTTTPSP
+642 PEEQTPEEQT
-656 SEETPN
+656 
-662 NQENSTTNTNEEGST
+662 
-677 TQEPEQTQTPQR
+677 PEQPQQPIQN
-689 TKTKT
+689 TKTKR

-701 AGITNAHIKIV
+701 AGVTKAHIKIV

-728 LPFSVPISGSGN
+728 LPFSVPISGSGD
-740 GQITCFID
+740 GQITCYID
-748 GVQMWSDVF
+748 GVQMWSDAF

>member
-1 MLQMGTVLSDRYELL
+1 MLRIGTVLLDRYELL
-16 EKIGSGGTAIVY
+16 EQIGSGGMAIVF
-28 RARDRKLERYVTVKI
+28 RGKDRTLERYVTVKI
-43 LREEFIGDTEFMGR
+43 LREEFIGDEEFIAR

-63 AAAKLS
+63 AAARLS
-69 HTNIV
+69 HPNIV

-82 GNVHFIVMEYVH
+82 GNVYFIVMEYVH

-104 KAPFDTKSTINV
+104 KAPFDTKSTLNV
-116 SLQIASAIEQ
+116 SMQIASGIAQ

-145 TDGIVKVTDFGIAR
+145 TDGIIKVTDFGIAR
-159 AANGSTVT
+159 AANGATMT
-167 TSNTAMGS
+167 TSTTAMGS

-238 VSASLEAIIRKA
+238 VSASLEMIIRKA

-255 DERYLTIEAMIQA
+255 DERYATIEEMIQELA
-268 LMQARNE
+268 AAKNE
-275 INGNFAQQTVP
+275 TNSVAQQASP
-286 RARTSSPPPEIQYLS
+286 RTRTSTLQPEIQYLS
-301 SVDSSVKQ
+301 AVDNNKKQ
-309 AEAEARRMEQV
+309 AEARRIEQV
-320 RQEELAAT
+320 RQEELSAA
-328 EEMMSR
+328 EEMMAK
-334 QEKPIKNIRISKD
+334 QEKQGIKNIRISKD
-347 DDYEREYEQ
+347 DDFEREYEE
-356 VEPVRRSRRPRL
+356 VEPVRRSRRPKL
-368 DMQNRRNPRQEEGYE
+368 DMQNRRNPRQEEEYE
-383 QIYERG
+383 QGYDKT
-389 RETKVIVA
+389 REKKVVFA

-425 EHSDTVKVKSF
+425 ESSETAKVKSF
-436 VGMELETAQELAE
+436 VGMELKTAQELAE
-449 KEGYRVVQE
+449 KDGYRVVEE
-458 KSTYSERYAEGII
+458 KSVYSERYAQGII
-471 VEQSTQEN
+471 TAQSTEEN
-479 SEIKKGIEV
+479 SDIKKGMEV
-488 GVTVSLGSEVTEETM
+488 GVTVSLGKEITEETM
-503 PDLLGDKEDVAVEK
+503 PDLKGDKEEIAVEK
-517 IKELIGVEPK
+517 IKNLIGKEPK

-534 DAKMDTVMEQ
+534 DAEMETVMEQ
-544 NPTSGTKITADTTV
+544 TPSYGTKITAETTIS
-558 RIVVSRGE
+558 IVVSRGK

-571 IVPRVEGQ
+571 IVPKVEGL
-579 TQAAAERALRSS
+579 TQSRAEKALKSS
-591 KLKVGDITT
+591 KLNVGDVTLT
-600 VESNTVEEGIVI
+600 ESNSVEEGIVI

-629 IVVSLGKKVVQQQ
+629 LVISLGKAEQNEENTQQ
-642 PEETPETPTTTPSP
+642 PED
-656 SEETPN
+656 
-662 NQENSTTNTNEEGST
+662 QV
-677 TQEPEQTQTPQR
+677 PEQTQSPEQTQPPVQN

-701 AGITNAHIKIV
+701 AGVTKAHIKIV

-728 LPFSVPISGSGN
+728 LPFSVPISGSGD
-740 GQITCFID
+740 GQIICYID
-748 GVQMWSDVF
+748 GVQMWSDAF

>member
-1 MLQMGTVLSDRYELL
+1 MLRIGTVLLDRYELL
-16 EKIGSGGTAIVY
+16 EQIGSGGMAIVF
-28 RARDRKLERYVTVKI
+28 RGKDRTLERYVTVKI
-43 LREEFIGDTEFMGR
+43 LREEFIGDEEFITR

-63 AAAKLS
+63 AAARLS
-69 HTNIV
+69 HPNIV

-82 GNVHFIVMEYVH
+82 GNVYFIVMEYVH

-104 KAPFDTKSTINV
+104 KAPFDTKSKINV
-116 SLQIASAIEQ
+116 SMQIASGIAQ

-145 TDGIVKVTDFGIAR
+145 TDGIIKVTDFGIAR
-159 AANGSTVT
+159 AANGATMT
-167 TSNTAMGS
+167 TSTTAMGS

-238 VSASLEAIIRKA
+238 VSASLEMIIRKA

-255 DERYLTIEAMIQA
+255 DERYATIEEMIQELA
-268 LMQARNE
+268 AAKNE
-275 INGNFAQQTVP
+275 TNGMAQKMPSRT
-286 RARTSSPPPEIQYLS
+286 RASQPEIQYLS
-301 SVDSSVKQ
+301 AVDNNKKQ
-309 AEAEARRMEQV
+309 AEARRMEQA
-320 RQEELAAT
+320 RQEELSAT
-328 EEMMSR
+328 EEMMAK
-334 QEKPIKNIRISKD
+334 QEKQGIKNIRISKD
-347 DDYEREYEQ
+347 DDFEREYEE
-356 VEPVRRSRRPRL
+356 VEPVRRSRRPKL
-368 DMQNRRNPRQEEGYE
+368 DMQNRRNPRQEEEYE
-383 QIYERG
+383 QGYDKA
-389 RETKVIVA
+389 REKKVVFA

-425 EHSDTVKVKSF
+425 DSSETAKVKSF
-436 VGMELETAQELAE
+436 VGMELKTAQELAQ
-449 KEGYRVVQE
+449 KDGYRVVEE
-458 KSTYSERYAEGII
+458 KSVYSERYAQGII
-471 VEQSTQEN
+471 TAQSTEEN
-479 SEIKKGIEV
+479 SDIKKGMEV
-488 GVTVSLGSEVTEETM
+488 GVTVSLGKETTEETM
-503 PDLLGDKEDVAVEK
+503 PNLKGDKEEIAVEK
-517 IKELIGVEPK
+517 IKNLIGKEPK

-534 DAKMDTVMEQ
+534 DAEMETVMEQ
-544 NPTSGTKITADTTV
+544 TPSQGTKITAETTIS
-558 RIVVSRGE
+558 IVVSRGK

-571 IVPRVEGQ
+571 IVPKVEGL
-579 TQAAAERALRSS
+579 TQSRAEKALKSS
-591 KLKVGDITT
+591 KLNVGDVTLT
-600 VESNTVEEGIVI
+600 ESDSVEEGIVI

-629 IVVSLGKKVVQQQ
+629 LVISLGKSQQNEPEENTQQ
-642 PEETPETPTTTPSP
+642 PEEQTPEEQT
-656 SEETPN
+656 
-662 NQENSTTNTNEEGST
+662 
-677 TQEPEQTQTPQR
+677 PEQPQQPIQN

-701 AGITNAHIKIV
+701 AGVTKAHIKIV

-728 LPFSVPISGSGN
+728 LPFSVPISGSGD
-740 GQITCFID
+740 GQITCYID
-748 GVQMWSDVF
+748 GVQMWSDAF

>member
-1 MLQMGTVLSDRYELL
+1 MLRIGTVLLDRYELL
-16 EKIGSGGTAIVY
+16 EQIGSGGMAIVF
-28 RARDRKLERYVTVKI
+28 RGRDRTLERYVTVKI
-43 LREEFIGDTEFMGR
+43 LREEFIGDEEFITR

-63 AAAKLS
+63 AAARLS
-69 HTNIV
+69 HPNIV

-82 GNVHFIVMEYVH
+82 GNVYFIVMEYVH

-116 SLQIASAIEQ
+116 SMQIASGIAQ

-145 TDGIVKVTDFGIAR
+145 TDGIIKVTDFGIAR
-159 AANGSTVT
+159 AANGTTMT
-167 TSNTAMGS
+167 TSTTAMGS

-238 VSASLEAIIRKA
+238 VSASLEMIIRKA

-255 DERYLTIEAMIQA
+255 DERYATIDEMIQDLA
-268 LMQARNE
+268 AAKNE
-275 INGNFAQQTVP
+275 TNNIAQQTP
-286 RARTSSPPPEIQYLS
+286 SRTRTSASQPEIQYLS
-301 SVDSSVKQ
+301 AVDNNKKQ
-309 AEAEARRMEQV
+309 AEARRLEQA
-320 RQEELAAT
+320 RQEELSMA
-328 EEMMSR
+328 EEMMAR
-334 QEKPIKNIRISKD
+334 QEKQGIKNIRISKD
-347 DDYEREYEQ
+347 DDFEREYEE
-356 VEPVRRSRRPRL
+356 VEPVRRSRRPKL
-368 DMQNRRNPRQEEGYE
+368 DMQNRRNPRQEEEYE
-383 QIYERG
+383 QGYDKV
-389 RETKVIVA
+389 REKKVVFA

-425 EHSDTVKVKSF
+425 DGSETIKVKSF
-436 VGMELETAQELAE
+436 VGMELKTAQELAQ
-449 KEGYRVVQE
+449 KDGYRVVEE
-458 KSTYSERYAEGII
+458 KSVYSERYAQGII
-471 VEQSTQEN
+471 TEQSTEEN
-479 SEIKKGIEV
+479 SDIKKGMEV
-488 GVTVSLGSEVTEETM
+488 GVTVSLGKEIIEETM
-503 PDLLGDKEDVAVEK
+503 PDLKGDKEEIAVEK
-517 IKELIGVEPK
+517 IKNLIGKEPK

-534 DAKMDTVMEQ
+534 DAEMETVMEQ
-544 NPTSGTKITADTTV
+544 TPSQGTKITAETTIS
-558 RIVVSRGE
+558 IVVSRGK

-571 IVPRVEGQ
+571 IVPKVEGL
-579 TQAAAERALRSS
+579 TQSRAEKALKSS
-591 KLKVGDITT
+591 KLNVGDVTLT
-600 VESNTVEEGIVI
+600 ESDSVEEGIVI

-629 IVVSLGKKVVQQQ
+629 LVISLGKAQQSDPEENTQQ
-642 PEETPETPTTTPSP
+642 PEEQTPE
-656 SEETPN
+656 N
-662 NQENSTTNTNEEGST
+662 NT
-677 TQEPEQTQTPQR
+677 TQTQTPEQTQPPVQN

-701 AGITNAHIKIV
+701 AGVTKAHIKIV

-728 LPFSVPISGSGN
+728 LPFSVPISGSGD
-740 GQITCFID
+740 GQITCYID
-748 GVQMWSDVF
+748 GVQMWSDAF

>member
-1 MLQMGTVLSDRYELL
+1 MLQIGTVLSDRYELL
-16 EKIGSGGTAIVY
+16 EKIGSGGMAIVF
-28 RARDRKLERYVTVKI
+28 RAKDRTLQRYVTVKI
-43 LREEFIGDTEFMGR
+43 LREEFIGDEEFKAR

-116 SLQIASAIEQ
+116 SIQIASGIEQ

-135 DIKPQNILVG
+135 DIKPQNVLVG

-159 AANGSTVT
+159 AANGATVT

-231 IRQYNPK
+231 IRQFNPK
-238 VSASLEAIIRKA
+238 VSSSLEMIIRKA

-255 DERYLTIEAMIQA
+255 DERYLTIDAMIQD
-268 LMQARNE
+268 LIKARNE
-275 INGNFAQQTVP
+275 LNGNFVQQPVQRP
-286 RARTSSPPPEIQYLS
+286 SSPPPEIQYLS
-301 SVDSSVKQ
+301 AVDNNRKQ
-309 AEAEARRMEQV
+309 AEAEARRIEQV
-320 RQEELAAT
+320 RQQEELAAA

-334 QEKPIKNIRISKD
+334 QEKQPIKNIRISKD
-347 DDYEREYEQ
+347 DDFEREYEQ
-356 VEPVRRSRRPRL
+356 VEPVRRSRRPKL

-383 QIYERG
+383 QSYDRG
-389 RETKVIVA
+389 KETKVVVA
-397 AVATALIIIAIISA
+397 AVATALIIIALISA

-425 EHSDTVKVKSF
+425 DSSDNIKVKSF
-436 VGMELETAQELAE
+436 VGMELSAAQELAE
-449 KEGYRVVQE
+449 KDGYRVVQE
-458 KSTYSERYAEGII
+458 KSVYNEKYAEGFI
-471 VEQSTQEN
+471 VEQSTPEN

-488 GVTVSLGSEVTEETM
+488 GVTVSLGSEVVEETM
-503 PDLLGDKEDVAVEK
+503 PDLLGDKGDVAIEK
-517 IKELIGVEPK
+517 IKNLIGTEPK

-534 DAKMDTVMEQ
+534 DAEMDTVMEQ
-544 NPTSGTKITADTTV
+544 NPVSGTKITADTTV

-571 IVPRVEGQ
+571 IVPRVEGL
-579 TQAAAERALRSS
+579 TQSRAEKALKSS
-591 KLKVGDITT
+591 KLNVGDITT
-600 VESNTVEEGIVI
+600 TESDTVEEGVVI
-612 TQTKEVGEEVP
+612 TQTKETGEEVP

-629 IVVSLGKKVVQQQ
+629 LVISLGKKDKDTQQTEK
-642 PEETPETPTTTPSP
+642 PENTENTTNTTTPEQTP
-656 SEETPN
+656 DDIDNET
-662 NQENSTTNTNEEGST
+662 Q
-677 TQEPEQTQTPQR
+677 QPEQTQPAQK

-718 ESVVLDEQKS
+718 ESVVLDEQRT
-728 LPFSVPISGSGN
+728 LPFSVPISGSGD
-740 GQITCFID
+740 GEITCYID
-748 GVQMWSDVF
+748 GVQMWSDTF

>member
-1 MLQMGTVLSDRYELL
+1 MLRIGTVLLDRYELL
-16 EKIGSGGTAIVY
+16 EQIGSGGMAIVF
-28 RARDRKLERYVTVKI
+28 RGKDRTLERYVTVKI
-43 LREEFIGDTEFMGR
+43 LREEFIGDEEFITR

-63 AAAKLS
+63 AAARLS
-69 HTNIV
+69 HPNIV

-82 GNVHFIVMEYVH
+82 GNVYFIVMEYVH

-116 SLQIASAIEQ
+116 SMQIASGIAQ

-145 TDGIVKVTDFGIAR
+145 TDGIIKVTDFGIAR
-159 AANGSTVT
+159 VANGATMT
-167 TSNTAMGS
+167 TSTTAMGS

-180 PEQARGGYV
+180 PEQARSGYV

-238 VSASLEAIIRKA
+238 VSASLEMIIRKA

-255 DERYLTIEAMIQA
+255 DERYATIEEMIQELA
-268 LMQARNE
+268 AAKNE
-275 INGNFAQQTVP
+275 TNGMAQQMPSRT
-286 RARTSSPPPEIQYLS
+286 RASQPEIQYLS
-301 SVDSSVKQ
+301 TVDNNKKQ
-309 AEAEARRMEQV
+309 AEARRMEQA
-320 RQEELAAT
+320 RQEELSAT
-328 EEMMSR
+328 EEMMAK
-334 QEKPIKNIRISKD
+334 QEKQGIKNIRISKD
-347 DDYEREYEQ
+347 DDFEREYEE
-356 VEPVRRSRRPRL
+356 VEPVRRSRRPKL
-368 DMQNRRNPRQEEGYE
+368 DMQNRRNPRQEEEYE
-383 QIYERG
+383 QG
-389 RETKVIVA
+389 FDKVREKKVVFA

-425 EHSDTVKVKSF
+425 DSSETAKVKSF
-436 VGMELETAQELAE
+436 VGMELKTAQELAQ
-449 KEGYRVVQE
+449 KDGYRVVEE
-458 KSTYSERYAEGII
+458 KSVYSERYAQGII
-471 VEQSTQEN
+471 TAQSTEEN
-479 SEIKKGIEV
+479 SDIKKGMEV
-488 GVTVSLGSEVTEETM
+488 GVTVSLGKETTEETM
-503 PDLLGDKEDVAVEK
+503 PNLKGDKEEIAVEK
-517 IKELIGVEPK
+517 IKNLIGKEPK

-534 DAKMDTVMEQ
+534 DAEMETVMEQ
-544 NPTSGTKITADTTV
+544 TPSQGTKITAETTIS
-558 RIVVSRGE
+558 IVVSRGK

-571 IVPRVEGQ
+571 IVPKVEGL
-579 TQAAAERALRSS
+579 TQSRAEKALKSS
-591 KLKVGDITT
+591 KLNVGDVTLT
-600 VESNTVEEGIVI
+600 ESDSVEEGIVI

-629 IVVSLGKKVVQQQ
+629 LVISLGKSQQNEPEENTQQ
-642 PEETPETPTTTPSP
+642 PEEQTPE
-656 SEETPN
+656 
-662 NQENSTTNTNEEGST
+662 NQAPENQT
-677 TQEPEQTQTPQR
+677 PEQPQQPIQN

-701 AGITNAHIKIV
+701 AGVTKAHIKIV

-728 LPFSVPISGSGN
+728 LPFSVPISGSGD
-740 GQITCFID
+740 GQITCYID
-748 GVQMWSDVF
+748 GVQMWSDAF

>member
-1 MLQMGTVLSDRYELL
+1 MLRIGTVLLDRYELL
-16 EKIGSGGTAIVY
+16 EQIGSGGMAIVF
-28 RARDRKLERYVTVKI
+28 RGKDRTLERYVTVKI
-43 LREEFIGDTEFMGR
+43 LREEFIGDEEFIAR

-63 AAAKLS
+63 AAARLS
-69 HTNIV
+69 HPNIV

-82 GNVHFIVMEYVH
+82 GNVYFIVMEYVH

-104 KAPFDTKSTINV
+104 KAPFDTKSTLNV
-116 SLQIASAIEQ
+116 SMQIASGIAQ

-145 TDGIVKVTDFGIAR
+145 TDGIIKVTDFGIAR
-159 AANGSTVT
+159 AANGATMT
-167 TSNTAMGS
+167 TSTTAMGS

-238 VSASLEAIIRKA
+238 VSASLEMIIRKA

-255 DERYLTIEAMIQA
+255 DERYATIEEMIQELA
-268 LMQARNE
+268 AAKNE
-275 INGNFAQQTVP
+275 TNSVAQQASP
-286 RARTSSPPPEIQYLS
+286 RTRTSALQPEIQYLS
-301 SVDSSVKQ
+301 AVDNNKKQ
-309 AEAEARRMEQV
+309 AEARRIEQV
-320 RQEELAAT
+320 RQEELSAA
-328 EEMMSR
+328 EEMMAK
-334 QEKPIKNIRISKD
+334 QEKQGIKNIRISKD
-347 DDYEREYEQ
+347 DDFEREYEE
-356 VEPVRRSRRPRL
+356 VEPVRRSRRPKL
-368 DMQNRRNPRQEEGYE
+368 DMQNRRNPRQEEEYE
-383 QIYERG
+383 QGYDKT
-389 RETKVIVA
+389 REKKVVFA

-425 EHSDTVKVKSF
+425 ESSETAKVKSF
-436 VGMELETAQELAE
+436 VGMELKTAQELAE
-449 KEGYRVVQE
+449 KDGYRVVEE
-458 KSTYSERYAEGII
+458 KSVYSERYAQGII
-471 VEQSTQEN
+471 TAQSTEEN
-479 SEIKKGIEV
+479 SDIKKGMEV
-488 GVTVSLGSEVTEETM
+488 GVTVSLGKEITEETM
-503 PDLLGDKEDVAVEK
+503 PDLKGDKEEIAVEK
-517 IKELIGVEPK
+517 IKNLIGKEPK

-534 DAKMDTVMEQ
+534 DAEMETVMEQ
-544 NPTSGTKITADTTV
+544 TPSYGTKITAETTIS
-558 RIVVSRGE
+558 IVVSRGK

-571 IVPRVEGQ
+571 IVPKVEGL
-579 TQAAAERALRSS
+579 TQSRAEKALKSS
-591 KLKVGDITT
+591 KLNVGDVTLT
-600 VESNTVEEGIVI
+600 ESNSVEEGIVI

-629 IVVSLGKKVVQQQ
+629 LVISLGKAEQNEENTQQ
-642 PEETPETPTTTPSP
+642 PEE
-656 SEETPN
+656 
-662 NQENSTTNTNEEGST
+662 QV
-677 TQEPEQTQTPQR
+677 PEQTQSPEQTQPPVQN

-701 AGITNAHIKIV
+701 AGVTKAHIKIV

-728 LPFSVPISGSGN
+728 LPFSVPISGSGD
-740 GQITCFID
+740 GQITCYID
-748 GVQMWSDVF
+748 GVQMWSDAF

>member
-1 MLQMGTVLSDRYELL
+1 MLRIGTVLLDRYELL
-16 EKIGSGGTAIVY
+16 EQIGSGGMAIVF
-28 RARDRKLERYVTVKI
+28 RGKDRTLERYVTVKI
-43 LREEFIGDTEFMGR
+43 LREEFIGDEEFITR

-63 AAAKLS
+63 AAARLS
-69 HTNIV
+69 HPNIV

-82 GNVHFIVMEYVH
+82 GNVYFIVMEYVH

-116 SLQIASAIEQ
+116 SMQIASGIAQ

-145 TDGIVKVTDFGIAR
+145 TDGIIKVTDFGIAR
-159 AANGSTVT
+159 AANGATMT
-167 TSNTAMGS
+167 TSTTAMGS

-238 VSASLEAIIRKA
+238 VSASLEMIIRKA

-255 DERYLTIEAMIQA
+255 DERYATIEEMIQELA
-268 LMQARNE
+268 AAKNE
-275 INGNFAQQTVP
+275 TNGMAQKMPSRT
-286 RARTSSPPPEIQYLS
+286 RASQPEIQYLS
-301 SVDSSVKQ
+301 AVDNNKKQ
-309 AEAEARRMEQV
+309 AEARRMEQA
-320 RQEELAAT
+320 RQEELSAT
-328 EEMMSR
+328 EEMMAK
-334 QEKPIKNIRISKD
+334 QEKQGIKNIRISKD
-347 DDYEREYEQ
+347 DDFEREYEE
-356 VEPVRRSRRPRL
+356 VEPVRRSRRPKL
-368 DMQNRRNPRQEEGYE
+368 DMQNRRNPRQEEEYE
-383 QIYERG
+383 QGYDKA
-389 RETKVIVA
+389 REKKVVFA

-425 EHSDTVKVKSF
+425 DSSETAKVKSF
-436 VGMELETAQELAE
+436 VGMELKTAQELAQ
-449 KEGYRVVQE
+449 KDGYRVVEE
-458 KSTYSERYAEGII
+458 KSVYSERYAQGII
-471 VEQSTQEN
+471 TAQSTEEN
-479 SEIKKGIEV
+479 SDIKKGMEV
-488 GVTVSLGSEVTEETM
+488 GVTVSLGKETTEETM
-503 PDLLGDKEDVAVEK
+503 PNLKGDKEEIAVEK
-517 IKELIGVEPK
+517 IKNLIGKEPK

-534 DAKMDTVMEQ
+534 DAEMETVMEQ
-544 NPTSGTKITADTTV
+544 TPSQGTKITAETTIS
-558 RIVVSRGE
+558 IVVSRGK

-571 IVPRVEGQ
+571 IVPKVEGL
-579 TQAAAERALRSS
+579 TQSRAEKALKSS
-591 KLKVGDITT
+591 KLNVGDVTLT
-600 VESNTVEEGIVI
+600 ESDSVEEGIVI

-629 IVVSLGKKVVQQQ
+629 LVISLGKSQQNEPEENTQQ
-642 PEETPETPTTTPSP
+642 PEEQTPEEQT
-656 SEETPN
+656 
-662 NQENSTTNTNEEGST
+662 
-677 TQEPEQTQTPQR
+677 PEQPQQPIQN

-701 AGITNAHIKIV
+701 AGVTKAHIKIV

-728 LPFSVPISGSGN
+728 LPFSVPISGSGD
-740 GQITCFID
+740 GQITCYID
-748 GVQMWSDVF
+748 GVQMWSDAF

>member
-1 MLQMGTVLSDRYELL
+1 MLRIGTVLLDRYELL
-16 EKIGSGGTAIVY
+16 EQIGSGGMAIVF
-28 RARDRKLERYVTVKI
+28 RGRDRTLERYVTVKI
-43 LREEFIGDTEFMGR
+43 LREEFIGDEEFITR

-63 AAAKLS
+63 AAARLS
-69 HTNIV
+69 HPNIV

-82 GNVHFIVMEYVH
+82 GNVYFIVMEYVH

-116 SLQIASAIEQ
+116 SMQIASGIAQ

-145 TDGIVKVTDFGIAR
+145 TDGIIKVTDFGIAR
-159 AANGSTVT
+159 AANGTTMT
-167 TSNTAMGS
+167 TSTTAMGS

-238 VSASLEAIIRKA
+238 VSASLEMIIRKA

-255 DERYLTIEAMIQA
+255 DERYATIDEMIQDLA
-268 LMQARNE
+268 AAKNE
-275 INGNFAQQTVP
+275 TNNIAQQTP
-286 RARTSSPPPEIQYLS
+286 SITRTSASQPEIQYLS
-301 SVDSSVKQ
+301 AVDNNKKQ
-309 AEAEARRMEQV
+309 AEARRMEQA
-320 RQEELAAT
+320 RQEELSMA
-328 EEMMSR
+328 EEMMAR
-334 QEKPIKNIRISKD
+334 QEKQGIKNIRISKD
-347 DDYEREYEQ
+347 DDFEREYEE
-356 VEPVRRSRRPRL
+356 VEPVRRSRRPKL
-368 DMQNRRNPRQEEGYE
+368 DMQNRRNPRQEEEYE
-383 QIYERG
+383 QGYDKV
-389 RETKVIVA
+389 REKKVVFA

-425 EHSDTVKVKSF
+425 DGSETIKVKSF
-436 VGMELETAQELAE
+436 VGMELKTAQELAQ
-449 KEGYRVVQE
+449 KDGYRVVEE
-458 KSTYSERYAEGII
+458 KSVYSERYAQGII
-471 VEQSTQEN
+471 TEQSTEEN
-479 SEIKKGIEV
+479 SDIKKGMEV
-488 GVTVSLGSEVTEETM
+488 GVTVSLGKEIIEETM
-503 PDLLGDKEDVAVEK
+503 PDLKGDKEEIAVEK
-517 IKELIGVEPK
+517 IKNLIGKEPK

-534 DAKMDTVMEQ
+534 DAEMETVMEQ
-544 NPTSGTKITADTTV
+544 TPSQGTKITAETTIS
-558 RIVVSRGE
+558 IVVSRGK

-571 IVPRVEGQ
+571 IVPKVEGL
-579 TQAAAERALRSS
+579 TQSRAEKALKSS
-591 KLKVGDITT
+591 KLNVGDVTLT
-600 VESNTVEEGIVI
+600 ESDSVEEGIVI

-629 IVVSLGKKVVQQQ
+629 LVISLGKAQQSDPEENTQQ
-642 PEETPETPTTTPSP
+642 PEEQTPE
-656 SEETPN
+656 N
-662 NQENSTTNTNEEGST
+662 NT
-677 TQEPEQTQTPQR
+677 TQMPEQTQPPVQN

-701 AGITNAHIKIV
+701 AGVTKAHIKIV

-728 LPFSVPISGSGN
+728 LPFSVPISGSGD
-740 GQITCFID
+740 GQITCYID
-748 GVQMWSDVF
+748 GVQMWSDAF